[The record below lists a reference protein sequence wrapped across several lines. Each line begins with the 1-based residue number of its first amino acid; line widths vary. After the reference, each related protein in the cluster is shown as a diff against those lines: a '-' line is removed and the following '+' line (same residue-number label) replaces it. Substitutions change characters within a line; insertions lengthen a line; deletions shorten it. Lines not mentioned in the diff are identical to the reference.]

1 MQGILNREESVGRRL
16 AGWKLGVA
24 GLAAGAVLLACGMRG
39 DDGGPAA
46 RAVRLSYVEGSVKIS
61 HGNQVLA
68 DAAVNNTPLFEGTQL
83 VTNDDGRAEIQFEDG
98 SVARLSPNSSLTLRV
113 LRGQGANGEA
123 EMALDG
129 GLGYFELQGGGQS
142 GTIRVRFNDAVVTA
156 SGYTVLRVNMD
167 NPPGELAVFSGNAH
181 VERGTAM
188 SVDIHGG
195 ESLALNGSDG
205 SQYDLAESTEPDSW
219 DSWNSD
225 RDQVLTSE
233 AASKT
238 GATGS
243 FPDSNNPA
251 WSDLDANGNW
261 YNLPDQ
267 GYVWS
272 PYDAA
277 NAGFDPYG
285 NGNWMFQPGFG
296 YTWVSGYSWGYMPY
310 QCGNWNWYGGF
321 GWGWAP
327 GMGGC
332 QPWWGM
338 GNYGGANIGSR
349 YGGYRP
355 PLRPHPPRMHGGG
368 AYPLVT
374 VNRQV
379 PSGGGLLPPRD
390 RTSLVEIGGHTVQPL
405 RSISPRPIYARS
417 APGSGSR
424 TVYAGGGTASE
435 TARAGGSSYNG
446 SRTGSSTAARSTG
459 GSAHASTT
467 SHASGGGSA
476 SHSYGGGGAS
486 GGGGGHSSGG
496 GGGASAGGGGHG
508 GGGGGGHH

>member
-1 MQGILNREESVGRRL
+1 MRSILNREESVGRHL

-24 GLAAGAVLLACGMRG
+24 GLAAGAVLLACGLRA
-39 DDGGPAA
+39 DDAGPAA

-61 HGNQVLA
+61 HGSQVLA
-68 DAAVNNTPLFEGTQL
+68 DAAVSNTPLFEGTQV
-83 VTNDDGRAEIQFEDG
+83 VTGEDGRAEIQFEDG

-123 EMALDG
+123 EIALDA

-142 GTIRVRFNDAVVTA
+142 GTVRVDFNDAVVTA

-181 VERGTAM
+181 VARGSAV
-188 SVDIHGG
+188 SADLHGG

-205 SQYDLAESTEPDSW
+205 NPYDLEESIEPDSW

-238 GATGS
+238 GATNS

-261 YNLPDQ
+261 YNVPDQ

-332 QPWWGM
+332 QPWWGA
-338 GNYGGANIGSR
+338 GYYGGPYIGSR

-355 PLRPHPPRMHGGG
+355 PLRPHPPRTRGG
-368 AYPLVT
+368 AYSMVA

-379 PSGGGLLPPRD
+379 PGGAGLLPARD
-390 RTSLVEIGGHTVQPL
+390 RTSVVEIGGHTVQPL

-417 APGSGSR
+417 FAGSGTR
-424 TVYAGGGTASE
+424 AVYAGGTG
-435 TARAGGSSYNG
+435 AGGANLNG
-446 SRTGSSTAARSTG
+446 NRQGSSTAARIAG
-459 GSAHASTT
+459 GSVHSSTARP
-467 SHASGGGSA
+467 SSGGGSA
-476 SHSYGGGGAS
+476 SHSYGGGAAS
-486 GGGGGHSSGG
+486 GGGGGHSGG
-496 GGGASAGGGGHG
+496 GGGASAGGGGG
-508 GGGGGGHH
+508 AHH